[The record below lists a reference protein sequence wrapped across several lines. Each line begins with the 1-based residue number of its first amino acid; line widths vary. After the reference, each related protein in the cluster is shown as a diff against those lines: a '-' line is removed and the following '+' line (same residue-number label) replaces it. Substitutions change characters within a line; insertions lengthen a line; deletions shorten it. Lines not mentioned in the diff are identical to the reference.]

1 MQIAGLQ
8 KLTLLDFPGRIACT
22 VFLPGCNLRCPFCH
36 NASLVLPQQDSP
48 PPMTADEL
56 LAFLQK
62 RRGRLQ
68 GVCIT
73 GGEPTLHPDLPDL
86 LRQIHLLGF
95 EVKLDTN
102 GSDPDALASLLS
114 EGGIDYIAMDIK
126 SAPESYE
133 KAVGRE
139 CDLKRFVRSS
149 EIIRTSGIPHE
160 FRTTLVKG
168 IHELGD
174 MEGIGKWLA
183 GEERYFLQTFVD
195 SGNLLGSG
203 FEAFSHEETMGFL
216 KAIRIYIP
224 SAKLR
229 GQEEGE

>member
-1 MQIAGLQ
+1 MNVQGYQ
-8 KLTLLDFPGRIACT
+8 KLTLLDFPGRVACT
-22 VFLPGCNLRCPFCH
+22 VFTGGCNLRCPFCH
-36 NASLVLPQQDSP
+36 NASLVLTPREGENREEEVLSY
-48 PPMTADEL
+48 
-56 LAFLQK
+56 LA
-62 RRGRLQ
+62 GRKGILE

-73 GGEPTLHPDLPDL
+73 GGEPLLQPDLSDFVK
-86 LRQIHLLGF
+86 QVKNMGF
-95 EVKLDTN
+95 SVKLDTN

-149 EIIRTSGIPHE
+149 EIIRTSGISHE